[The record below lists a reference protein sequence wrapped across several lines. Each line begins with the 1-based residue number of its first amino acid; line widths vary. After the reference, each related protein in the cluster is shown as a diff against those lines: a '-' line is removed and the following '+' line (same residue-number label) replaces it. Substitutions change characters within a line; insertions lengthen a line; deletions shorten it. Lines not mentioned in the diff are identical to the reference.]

1 MLTFFSSELRVALLL
16 LISQTIMKSPSEVHL
31 LRDVDVLCC
40 FLWVDPVGKKFPWKQ

>member
-1 MLTFFSSELRVALLL
+1 MLTFLSSELRVALLL